1 MGADC
6 CGGGP
11 PASAQQDQQS
21 SEARLEPS
29 VAASAPYKPAR
40 SDAEVVAEKQPY
52 YAKRIELFEQFRQR
66 NIEDLEKG
74 KAANKPIEGLSPAC
88 PPAACMAE
96 STNFLSFKSHCCCH
110 APSPD
115 MSASSSSTEAPAVHD
130 TRVLSAR
137 QSPWRM
143 ARPTKASAM

>member
-1 MGADC
+1 MGTDC

-11 PASAQQDQQS
+11 PASAQEDQQR

-29 VAASAPYKPAR
+29 VSASAPAKSAR

-74 KAANKPIEGLSPAC
+74 KAANEPLEGLPPFC
-88 PPAACMAE
+88 PPSSMHD
-96 STNFLSFKSHCCCH
+96 SKRQ
-110 APSPD
+110 PSV
-115 MSASSSSTEAPAVHD
+115 M
-130 TRVLSAR
+130 
-137 QSPWRM
+137 
-143 ARPTKASAM
+143 